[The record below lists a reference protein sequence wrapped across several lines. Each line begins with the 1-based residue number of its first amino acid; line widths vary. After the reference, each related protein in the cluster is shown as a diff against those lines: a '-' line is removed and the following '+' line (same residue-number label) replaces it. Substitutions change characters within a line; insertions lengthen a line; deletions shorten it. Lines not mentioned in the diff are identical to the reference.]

1 VLGWLYLV
9 RPGVQAALGAAGME
23 GRKIF
28 RSCSSRL
35 RWKVKGLSLVLGEQA
50 SAVGIDVWQVR
61 TISARCSVPRGRDE
75 GQWRWGLG
83 QSRGQPLPPMAS
95 WKLSEPPSLR
105 RPADYS
111 KARQVFVTNQGWTRD
126 LARSVNT
133 CETMQGQKEASLT
146 RYAGRPCENWPSSFI
161 LNKHY
166 IMPRLF
172 RSWESAQWT
181 PY

>member
-1 VLGWLYLV
+1 MFGKFEQFLPDAVFQEAVMRANDDEVWGS
-9 RPGVQAALGAAGME
+9 RAAN
-23 GRKIF
+23 
-28 RSCSSRL
+28 
-35 RWKVKGLSLVLGEQA
+35 
-50 SAVGIDVWQVR
+50 
-61 TISARCSVPRGRDE
+61 
-75 GQWRWGLG
+75 
-83 QSRGQPLPPMAS
+83 LPPMAS

-133 CETMQGQKEASLT
+133 CETMQGQKEASLS
-146 RYAGRPCENWPSSFI
+146 RYAGRPCVNWPSSFI

-181 PY
+181 PYETLWAQNFLAPCWTNRHIYSHSAQVSVDE